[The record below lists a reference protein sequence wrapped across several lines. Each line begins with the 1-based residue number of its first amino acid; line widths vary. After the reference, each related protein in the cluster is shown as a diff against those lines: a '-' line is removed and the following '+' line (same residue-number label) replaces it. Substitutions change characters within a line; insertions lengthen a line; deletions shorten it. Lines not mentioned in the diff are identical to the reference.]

1 MKRIKTFLPVILIAT
16 AMAATVTSCNKG
28 PKPEETAIGF
38 LNAYLSTDYPTA
50 ASFCTKEPSEFFN
63 ESVQD
68 FENLTDSVK
77 SIIKRQTAYF
87 TPQIDSVSKYGKDT
101 LLVSYTIV
109 KNDPADSIAT
119 KGADQLIKSCLSIV
133 KEDEDWKI
141 AALNRL

>member
-38 LNAYLSTDYPTA
+38 LNAYLSTDYATA
-50 ASFCTKEPSEFFN
+50 ASFCTKELSEFFN

-77 SIIKRQTAYF
+77 RTEYPF
-87 TPQIDSVSKYGKDT
+87 EEH
-101 LLVSYTIV
+101 LVT
-109 KNDPADSIAT
+109 
-119 KGADQLIKSCLSIV
+119 
-133 KEDEDWKI
+133 
-141 AALNRL
+141 

>member
-1 MKRIKTFLPVILIAT
+1 MPKRRHT
-16 AMAATVTSCNKG
+16 
-28 PKPEETAIGF
+28 
-38 LNAYLSTDYPTA
+38 LSIISAQYTRLLFA
-50 ASFCTKEPSEFFN
+50 H
-63 ESVQD
+63 QD